1 MLNVELGMRPIIQH
15 STFNIQHL
23 IMNKRILQLAV
34 PSIISNITVPLL
46 GLVDVA
52 IVGHIGDAAYIGAIA
67 VGSMLFNV
75 IYWLF
80 GFLRMGTSGMTSQAL
95 GRRDLAEVLRLLVR
109 SLSIGVGIG
118 VLFFV
123 LQKWLIG
130 CGLWAMSPEADVV
143 ELARRYCYVCIWGAP
158 AVLGLYGFTGWFIGM
173 QNTRIPMMVSLTQ
186 NVVNIIASLLLVF
199 VGGMTVEGVALGTVI
214 AQWWGFLM
222 ACLFYR
228 ICYRRLSKYDY
239 RRNLFAAEPLKQF
252 FSLNKDIFLRTL
264 CLVAV
269 NLFFTAAGSRE
280 STIVLAVNTLL
291 MTLFTIFSY
300 FMDGFA
306 YAAEALS
313 GKYYGARNMGAF
325 REVVRSTMGFGA
337 VVAVGF
343 TLLYIVG
350 GENFLSLLTS
360 DKQVIAASGEY
371 FWWAVLIP
379 LSGMS
384 AFVFDGIFVGI
395 TQSKSMLCSTTVA
408 SASFFGLF
416 FGLHPFLGNH
426 ALWLAFILYL
436 LLRGIVLFVI
446 YRKKL
451 R

>member
-1 MLNVELGMRPIIQH
+1 
-15 STFNIQHL
+15 
-23 IMNKRILQLAV
+23 MNKRILQLAV

-228 ICYRRLSKYDY
+228 FHYCRLSKYDY
-239 RRNLFAAEPLKQF
+239 RRHLFAAEPLKQF

-325 REVVRSTMGFGA
+325 REVVRKTMGFGA

-384 AFVFDGIFVGI
+384 AFVF
-395 TQSKSMLCSTTVA
+395 
-408 SASFFGLF
+408 GLF

-426 ALWLAFILYL
+426 ALWFAFIFYL

-446 YRKKL
+446 YHKKL

>member
-1 MLNVELGMRPIIQH
+1 MLLILR
-15 STFNIQHL
+15 SKLRNIERV
-23 IMNKRILQLAV
+23 NKRILQLAV

-75 IYWLF
+75 VYWLF

-95 GRRDLAEVLRLLVR
+95 GRRDLAEVMRLLVR
-109 SLSIGVGIG
+109 SLGIGVGIG
-118 VLFFV
+118 LLFFV

-130 CGLWAMSPEADVV
+130 GGLWAMSPEADVV

-199 VGGMTVEGVALGTVI
+199 VGKMTVEGVALGTVI

-222 ACLFYR
+222 ACLLFR
-228 ICYRRLSKYDY
+228 LHYRRLGKYDF
-239 RRNLFAAEPLKQF
+239 RQHLLAAESLKRF
-252 FSLNKDIFLRTL
+252 FSLNRDIFLRTV

-280 STIVLAVNTLL
+280 STLVLAVNTLL

-313 GKYYGARNMGAF
+313 GKYYGAKNMVAF
-325 REVVRSTMGFGA
+325 REVVRRTMGFGLA
-337 VVAVGF
+337 VAAGF
-343 TLLYIVG
+343 TLLYMIG
-350 GENFLSLLTS
+350 GENFLALLT
-360 DKQVIAASGEY
+360 DDERVIMAAGDY

-379 LSGMS
+379 LAGMA

-395 TQSKSMLCSTTVA
+395 TQSKSMLCSTAIA
-408 SASFFGLF
+408 SASFFALF
-416 FGLHPFLGNH
+416 FILHPLMANH
-426 ALWLAFILYL
+426 ALWLAFIIYL
-436 LLRGIVLFVI
+436 ILRGIVLYVI
-446 YRKKL
+446 YQNKM
-451 R
+451 

>member
-1 MLNVELGMRPIIQH
+1 
-15 STFNIQHL
+15 
-23 IMNKRILQLAV
+23 MNKRILQLAV

-199 VGGMTVEGVALGTVI
+199 VGGLTVEGVALGTVI

-228 ICYRRLSKYDY
+228 FHYRRLSKYDY
-239 RRNLFAAEPLKQF
+239 RRHLFAAEPLKQF

-395 TQSKSMLCSTTVA
+395 TRSKSMLCSTAIA
-408 SASFFGLF
+408 SASF

>member
-1 MLNVELGMRPIIQH
+1 
-15 STFNIQHL
+15 
-23 IMNKRILQLAV
+23 MNKRILQLAV

-239 RRNLFAAEPLKQF
+239 RRHLFAAEPLKQF

-325 REVVRSTMGFGA
+325 REVVRKTMGFGA

-395 TQSKSMLCSTTVA
+395 TRSKSLVCSTAVA
-408 SASFFGLF
+408 SASFFVLF

>member
-1 MLNVELGMRPIIQH
+1 
-15 STFNIQHL
+15 
-23 IMNKRILQLAV
+23 MNKRILQLAV
-34 PSIISNITVPLL
+34 PSIISNITVPFL

-109 SLSIGVGIG
+109 SLSIGVWIG

-239 RRNLFAAEPLKQF
+239 RRHLFAAEPLKQF

-325 REVVRSTMGFGA
+325 REVVRRTMGFGA

-371 FWWAVLIP
+371 FWWAVLD
-379 LSGMS
+379 S
-384 AFVFDGIFVGI
+384 AVWHVGI
-395 TQSKSMLCSTTVA
+395 RLRWHLCRH
-408 SASFFGLF
+408 
-416 FGLHPFLGNH
+416 HP
-426 ALWLAFILYL
+426 
-436 LLRGIVLFVI
+436 V
-446 YRKKL
+446 
-451 R
+451 

>member
-1 MLNVELGMRPIIQH
+1 
-15 STFNIQHL
+15 
-23 IMNKRILQLAV
+23 MNKRILQLAV

-186 NVVNIIASLLLVF
+186 NVVNIVASLLLVF
-199 VGGMTVEGVALGTVI
+199 VCGMTVEGVALGTVI

-228 ICYRRLSKYDY
+228 FHYRRLSKYDY
-239 RRNLFAAEPLKQF
+239 RRHLFAAEPLKQF

-325 REVVRSTMGFGA
+325 REVVRRTMGFGA

-395 TQSKSMLCSTTVA
+395 TRSKSMLCSTAVA
-408 SASFFGLF
+408 SASFFVLF

>member
-1 MLNVELGMRPIIQH
+1 
-15 STFNIQHL
+15 
-23 IMNKRILQLAV
+23 MNKRILQLAV

-80 GFLRMGTSGMTSQAL
+80 GFLRMGTSGTTSQAL

-173 QNTRIPMMVSLTQ
+173 QNTRIPMVVSLSQ
-186 NVVNIIASLLLVF
+186 NVVNIVASLLLVF
-199 VGGMTVEGVALGTVI
+199 VCGMTVEGVALGTVI

-228 ICYRRLSKYDY
+228 ICYRRLGKYDY
-239 RRNLFAAEPLKQF
+239 RRHLFAAEPLKQF

-325 REVVRSTMGFGA
+325 REVVRRTMVLGT

-395 TQSKSMLCSTTVA
+395 TQSKSMLSSTAVA
-408 SASFFGLF
+408 SASFFVLF

-436 LLRGIVLFVI
+436 LLRGIVLLVI

>member
-1 MLNVELGMRPIIQH
+1 
-15 STFNIQHL
+15 
-23 IMNKRILQLAV
+23 MNKRILQLAV

-130 CGLWAMSPEADVV
+130 CGLRAMSPEADVV

-239 RRNLFAAEPLKQF
+239 RRHLFAAEPLKQF

-325 REVVRSTMGFGA
+325 REVVRRTMGFGA

-395 TQSKSMLCSTTVA
+395 TRSKSMLCSTAVA
-408 SASFFGLF
+408 SASFFVLF

>member
-1 MLNVELGMRPIIQH
+1 MLLILR
-15 STFNIQHL
+15 SKLRNIERV
-23 IMNKRILQLAV
+23 NKRILQLAV

-75 IYWLF
+75 VYWLF

-95 GRRDLAEVLRLLVR
+95 GRRDLAEVMRLLVR
-109 SLSIGVGIG
+109 SLGIGVGIG
-118 VLFFV
+118 LLFFV
-123 LQKWLIG
+123 LQKWLIEG
-130 CGLWAMSPEADVV
+130 GLWAMSPEADVV
-143 ELARRYCYVCIWGAP
+143 ELARRYCHVCIWGAP

-199 VGGMTVEGVALGTVI
+199 VGKMTVEGVALGTVI

-222 ACLFYR
+222 ACLLFR
-228 ICYRRLSKYDY
+228 LHYRRLGKYDF
-239 RRNLFAAEPLKQF
+239 RQHLLAAEPLKRF
-252 FSLNKDIFLRTL
+252 FSLNRDIFLRTV

-280 STIVLAVNTLL
+280 STLVLAVNTLL

-313 GKYYGARNMGAF
+313 GKYYGAKNMVAF
-325 REVVRSTMGFGA
+325 REVVRRTMGFGLA
-337 VVAVGF
+337 VAAGF
-343 TLLYIVG
+343 TLLYMIG
-350 GENFLSLLTS
+350 GENFLVLLT
-360 DKQVIAASGEY
+360 DDERVITAAGDY
-371 FWWAVLIP
+371 FW
-379 LSGMS
+379 
-384 AFVFDGIFVGI
+384 
-395 TQSKSMLCSTTVA
+395 
-408 SASFFGLF
+408 
-416 FGLHPFLGNH
+416 
-426 ALWLAFILYL
+426 
-436 LLRGIVLFVI
+436 
-446 YRKKL
+446 
-451 R
+451 

>member
-1 MLNVELGMRPIIQH
+1 
-15 STFNIQHL
+15 
-23 IMNKRILQLAV
+23 MNKRILQLAV

-52 IVGHIGDAAYIGAIA
+52 IVGHIGDASYIGAIA

-95 GRRDLAEVLRLLVR
+95 GRRDFAEVMRLLVR

-118 VLFFV
+118 LVFFV
-123 LQKWLIG
+123 LQRWIIG

-143 ELARRYCYVCIWGAP
+143 ELARRYCCVCIWGAP
-158 AVLGLYGFTGWFIGM
+158 AVLGLYGFTGWYIGM
-173 QNTRIPMMVSLTQ
+173 QNTRIPMVVSISQ

-199 VGGMTVEGVALGTVI
+199 VCHLTVEGVALGTVI

-222 ACLFYR
+222 AVVLHR
-228 ICYRRLSKYDY
+228 IYYHRLDKYEFKEH
-239 RRNLFAAEPLKQF
+239 LFAIEPLKRF
-252 FSLNKDIFLRTL
+252 FSLNRDIFLRTV

-306 YAAEALS
+306 YAAEALA
-313 GKYYGARNMGAF
+313 GKYYGAGNRAAF
-325 REVVRSTMGFGA
+325 REMVRQVFVFG
-337 VVAVGF
+337 VIVAVAF
-343 TLLYIVG
+343 TLLYIIG
-350 GENFLSLLTS
+350 GERFLGLLTS
-360 DKQVIAASGEY
+360 DRQVIAASGEY

-379 LSGMS
+379 LAGMS

-395 TQSKSMLCSTTVA
+395 TQSKSMLASTAIA
-408 SASFFGLF
+408 SASFFLLF
-416 FGLHPFLGNH
+416 WGLHGWLGNH
-426 ALWLAFILYL
+426 ALWLAFIIYL
-436 LLRGIVLFVI
+436 VLRGAVLYIGYKV
-446 YRKKL
+446 L
-451 R
+451 RS

>member
-1 MLNVELGMRPIIQH
+1 ML
-15 STFNIQHL
+15 
-23 IMNKRILQLAV
+23 NKRILQLAV

-52 IVGHIGDAAYIGAIA
+52 IVGHIGNAAYIGAIA

-239 RRNLFAAEPLKQF
+239 RRHLFAAEPLKQF

-325 REVVRSTMGFGA
+325 REVVRRTMGFGA

-395 TQSKSMLCSTTVA
+395 TQSKSMLCSTAVS

-426 ALWLAFILYL
+426 ALWLAFIFYL

-446 YRKKL
+446 YHKKL

>member
-1 MLNVELGMRPIIQH
+1 
-15 STFNIQHL
+15 
-23 IMNKRILQLAV
+23 MNKRILQLAV

-95 GRRDLAEVLRLLVR
+95 GRRDFAEVLRLLVR
-109 SLSIGVGIG
+109 SLGIGVGIG
-118 VLFFV
+118 LLFFI
-123 LQKWLIG
+123 LQRWLIG
-130 CGLWAMSPEADVV
+130 CGLWAMSPETDVV

-158 AVLGLYGFTGWFIGM
+158 AVLGLYGFTGWYIGM
-173 QNTRIPMMVSLTQ
+173 QNTRIPMVVSLSQ
-186 NVVNIIASLLLVF
+186 NVVNIVASLVLVF
-199 VGGMTVEGVALGTVI
+199 VCRMTVEGVALG
-214 AQWWGFLM
+214 FLM
-222 ACLFYR
+222 ACVLYR
-228 ICYRRLSKYDY
+228 LYYRRLGKYDY
-239 RRNLFAAEPLKQF
+239 RQHLFDSEPLKRF
-252 FSLNKDIFLRTL
+252 FSLNRDIFLRTV

-280 STIVLAVNTLL
+280 STLVLAVNTLL

-313 GKYYGARNMGAF
+313 GKYYGAGNREAF
-325 REVVRSTMGFGA
+325 REVVKRTMGFGI
-337 VVAVGF
+337 VVAILF

-360 DKQVIAASGEY
+360 DRQVVAAAGAY
-371 FWWAVLIP
+371 LGWAVLIP
-379 LSGMS
+379 LAGMS

-395 TQSKSMLCSTTVA
+395 TQSKSMLCSTAIA
-408 SASFFGLF
+408 SASFFGMY
-416 FGLHPFLGNH
+416 FGLHPLLGNH

-436 LLRGIVLFVI
+436 VLRGIVLFVI
-446 YRKKL
+446 YRRKL

>member
-1 MLNVELGMRPIIQH
+1 
-15 STFNIQHL
+15 
-23 IMNKRILQLAV
+23 MNKRILQLAV

-95 GRRDLAEVLRLLVR
+95 GRRELAEVLRLLVR

>member
-1 MLNVELGMRPIIQH
+1 
-15 STFNIQHL
+15 
-23 IMNKRILQLAV
+23 MNKRILQLAV

-95 GRRDLAEVLRLLVR
+95 GRRDFAEVVRLLIR
-109 SLSIGVGIG
+109 SLGIGVGIG
-118 VLFFV
+118 LLFFI
-123 LQKWLIG
+123 LQRWLIG
-130 CGLWAMSPEADVV
+130 CGLWAMSPETDVV

-158 AVLGLYGFTGWFIGM
+158 AVLGLYGFTGWYIGM
-173 QNTRIPMMVSLTQ
+173 QNTRIPMVVSLFQ
-186 NVVNIIASLLLVF
+186 NVVNIVASLVLVF
-199 VGGMTVEGVALGTVI
+199 ACRMTVEGVALGTVI
-214 AQWWGFLM
+214 AQWWGFLI

-228 ICYRRLSKYDY
+228 LHYRRLSRYDY
-239 RRNLFAAEPLKQF
+239 RRHLFAAEPLKQF

-313 GKYYGARNMGAF
+313 GKYYGAGNREAF
-325 REVVRSTMGFGA
+325 REVVKRTMGFGV
-337 VVAVGF
+337 VVAILF

-360 DKQVIAASGEY
+360 DRQVVAAAGSYLG
-371 FWWAVLIP
+371 WAVLIP
-379 LSGMS
+379 MAGMS

-395 TQSKSMLCSTTVA
+395 TQSKSMLCSTAVA
-408 SASFFGLF
+408 SASFFGMYF
-416 FGLHPFLGNH
+416 ALHPLLGNH

-436 LLRGIVLFVI
+436 VLRGIVLFVI
-446 YRKKL
+446 YRRKL

>member
-1 MLNVELGMRPIIQH
+1 
-15 STFNIQHL
+15 
-23 IMNKRILQLAV
+23 MNKRILQLAV

-199 VGGMTVEGVALGTVI
+199 VCGMTVEGVALGTVI

-228 ICYRRLSKYDY
+228 FHYRRLSKYDY
-239 RRNLFAAEPLKQF
+239 CRHLFAAEPLKQF

-325 REVVRSTMGFGA
+325 REVVRRTMGFGA

-446 YRKKL
+446 YHKKL

>member
-1 MLNVELGMRPIIQH
+1 
-15 STFNIQHL
+15 
-23 IMNKRILQLAV
+23 MNKRILQLAV

-214 AQWWGFLM
+214 AQWWGFLI

-239 RRNLFAAEPLKQF
+239 RRHLFAAEPLKQF

-325 REVVRSTMGFGA
+325 REVVRRTMGFGA

-395 TQSKSMLCSTTVA
+395 TRSKSMLCSTAVA
-408 SASFFGLF
+408 SASFFVLF

>member
-1 MLNVELGMRPIIQH
+1 
-15 STFNIQHL
+15 
-23 IMNKRILQLAV
+23 MNKRILQLAV

-186 NVVNIIASLLLVF
+186 NVVNIVASLLLVF
-199 VGGMTVEGVALGTVI
+199 VCGMTVEGVALGTVI

-239 RRNLFAAEPLKQF
+239 RRHLFAAEPLKQF

-325 REVVRSTMGFGA
+325 REVVRKTMGFGA

-395 TQSKSMLCSTTVA
+395 TQSKSMLCSTAVA
-408 SASFFGLF
+408 RLRSSVCSSACILSWAIMPCGWPSFSTSC
-416 FGLHPFLGNH
+416 
-426 ALWLAFILYL
+426 
-436 LLRGIVLFVI
+436 
-446 YRKKL
+446 
-451 R
+451 

>member
-1 MLNVELGMRPIIQH
+1 
-15 STFNIQHL
+15 
-23 IMNKRILQLAV
+23 MNKRILQLAV

-228 ICYRRLSKYDY
+228 ICYRRLRKYDY
-239 RRNLFAAEPLKQF
+239 RRHLFAAEPLKQF

-325 REVVRSTMGFGA
+325 REVVRRTMGFGA

>member
-1 MLNVELGMRPIIQH
+1 
-15 STFNIQHL
+15 
-23 IMNKRILQLAV
+23 MNKRILQLAV

-199 VGGMTVEGVALGTVI
+199 VCGMTVEGVALGTVI

-239 RRNLFAAEPLKQF
+239 RRHLFAAEPLKQF

-325 REVVRSTMGFGA
+325 REVVRRTMGFGA

-395 TQSKSMLCSTTVA
+395 TRSKSMLCSTAVA
-408 SASFFGLF
+408 SASFFVLF

>member
-1 MLNVELGMRPIIQH
+1 ML
-15 STFNIQHL
+15 
-23 IMNKRILQLAV
+23 NKRILQLAV

-75 IYWLF
+75 VYWLF

-95 GRRDLAEVLRLLVR
+95 GRRDLAEVMRLLVR
-109 SLSIGVGIG
+109 SLGIGVGIG
-118 VLFFV
+118 MLFFV

-130 CGLWAMSPEADVV
+130 GGLWAMSPEADVV

-199 VGGMTVEGVALGTVI
+199 VGKMTVEGVALGTVI

-222 ACLFYR
+222 ACLLFR
-228 ICYRRLSKYDY
+228 LHYRRLGKYDF
-239 RRNLFAAEPLKQF
+239 RQHLFAAEPLKRF
-252 FSLNKDIFLRTL
+252 FSLNRDIFLRTV

-280 STIVLAVNTLL
+280 STLVLAVNTLL

-313 GKYYGARNMGAF
+313 GKYYGAKNMMAF
-325 REVVRSTMGFGA
+325 REVVRRTMGFGLA
-337 VVAVGF
+337 VAAGF
-343 TLLYIVG
+343 TLLYMIG
-350 GENFLSLLTS
+350 GENFLALLT
-360 DKQVIAASGEY
+360 DDERVITAAGDY

-379 LSGMS
+379 LAGMA

-395 TQSKSMLCSTTVA
+395 TQSKSMLCSTAIA
-408 SASFFGLF
+408 SASFFALF
-416 FGLHPFLGNH
+416 FILHPLLSNH

-436 LLRGIVLFVI
+436 VLRGIVLFVI
-446 YRKKL
+446 YRRKL

>member
-1 MLNVELGMRPIIQH
+1 
-15 STFNIQHL
+15 
-23 IMNKRILQLAV
+23 MNKRILQLAV

-239 RRNLFAAEPLKQF
+239 RRHLFAAEPLKQF

-325 REVVRSTMGFGA
+325 REVVRRTMGFGA

-395 TQSKSMLCSTTVA
+395 TRSKSMLCSTAVA
-408 SASFFGLF
+408 SASFFVLF

>member
-1 MLNVELGMRPIIQH
+1 
-15 STFNIQHL
+15 
-23 IMNKRILQLAV
+23 MNKRILQLAV

-130 CGLWAMSPEADVV
+130 CGLWAMSPETDVV

-186 NVVNIIASLLLVF
+186 NVVNIVASLLLVF
-199 VGGMTVEGVALGTVI
+199 VCGMTVEGVALGTVI

-228 ICYRRLSKYDY
+228 FHYRRLSKYDY
-239 RRNLFAAEPLKQF
+239 RRHLFAAEPLKQF

-325 REVVRSTMGFGA
+325 REVVRRTMGFGA

-350 GENFLSLLTS
+350 GENFLSLLTN

-395 TQSKSMLCSTTVA
+395 TQSKSMLCSTGVA

-416 FGLHPFLGNH
+416 FGLHPFWGNH

>member
-1 MLNVELGMRPIIQH
+1 
-15 STFNIQHL
+15 
-23 IMNKRILQLAV
+23 MNKRILQLAV

-143 ELARRYCYVCIWGAP
+143 ELALRYCYVCIWGAP

-239 RRNLFAAEPLKQF
+239 RRHLFAAEPLKQF

-325 REVVRSTMGFGA
+325 REVVRRTMGFGA

-395 TQSKSMLCSTTVA
+395 TRSKSMLCSTAVA
-408 SASFFGLF
+408 SASFFVLF
-416 FGLHPFLGNH
+416 FGLHPFLSNH